1 LIWDS
6 TPHAWKKM
14 RGGLINFVLRIVKR
28 RLSSCR
34 TPGDVRKAFNGFPSL
49 SPRGVHFSQG
59 NFGGVSGEWAEP
71 NDERAI
77 VGTVLYLHGGGYVA
91 MSPRTHRS
99 ITGALAL
106 RGFTVFA
113 PAYRLAPEHIFPAAL
128 NDVTETYLALRAEV
142 DGPIFLAGDSSGAG
156 LAVSLLVNL
165 RDRGEERPSGACLF
179 SPWIDLA
186 VTGDSVVSNRDRD
199 PMEVPET
206 LLMLA
211 EAYIGKADPRK
222 PLISP
227 IYGNLAGL
235 PPLLI
240 FAGDTEILLD
250 DAKRLA
256 ERARVAGVAADMR
269 VYPNMP
275 HAWPLLN
282 VVLPE
287 GRRAL
292 DEAASFMQS
301 TALRRLVPVSR
312 SPIVE
317 IRKTGT

>member
-1 LIWDS
+1 
-6 TPHAWKKM
+6 
-14 RGGLINFVLRIVKR
+14 
-28 RLSSCR
+28 
-34 TPGDVRKAFNGFPSL
+34 
-49 SPRGVHFSQG
+49 
-59 NFGGVSGEWAEP
+59 
-71 NDERAI
+71 
-77 VGTVLYLHGGGYVA
+77 
-91 MSPRTHRS
+91 MSPRSHRS

-106 RGFTVFA
+106 RGFSVFA
-113 PAYRLAPEHIFPAAL
+113 PAYRLAPENEFPAAL
-128 NDVTETYLALRAEV
+128 NDVTEACRALRSQV
-142 DGPIFLAGDSSGAG
+142 DGPIFVAGDSSGAG

-165 RDRGEERPSGACLF
+165 RDMGEERPSGASLF

-199 PMEVPET
+199 PMEVPEA

-211 EAYIGKADPRK
+211 KAYIGKADPRK

-256 ERARVAGVAADMR
+256 ERAREAGVSVDIQI
-269 VYPNMP
+269 YPDMP

-282 VVLPE
+282 AVLPE

-301 TALRRLVPVSR
+301 AALRRLIPESR
-312 SPIVE
+312 SHLVE
-317 IRKTGT
+317 LIKTGT